1 MPELAP
7 YPDSLVLFKGKPA
20 RVRHVGKT
28 LEIELPGGEHL
39 NVRSKDV
46 TVLHPGPLRAL
57 GDLVPVSG
65 DVDTAWELLAGGPTT
80 LAELSELAYGVY
92 SPATAWAAWQLVA
105 DGLLFRGTPQ
115 EIAARTGDEVSRERS
130 NREAR
135 AAEAEAW
142 SQFVAGAKAG
152 DISHVDARYLREV
165 EELALGQSEKSR
177 LLREMRRA
185 ETRENAH
192 ALLMELQH
200 WSEWTDPYPQR
211 TGAITTQV
219 ALGVPALPEEA
230 RLDLTRLPAFAIDDE
245 GNQEPDDAIGLEGD
259 RLWVHV
265 ADAAALAPAGSE
277 LDMEARARGATLYL
291 PEGPVRM
298 LPQGAVDALGLGL
311 TEVSPALSFCLEI
324 DDAGQARLADYGPS
338 WVRVTRLT
346 YAEAQARLAEAPLAG
361 LRAAADAH
369 RERRRA
375 RGALFID
382 LPEVQIHVAGGE
394 VSIRPL
400 PALPSRDL
408 VMEGMLMA
416 GEAIAGFAEEM
427 GLPLPFTFQ
436 EPPTEDEAGGPQAT
450 SWRPGDLA
458 GMYAMRQRLRPS
470 QHGSAPSPHAGLG
483 LTSYVQ
489 ATSPLRRYLDLVTHQ
504 QLRAHRA
511 GHGQLSA
518 REMTERVGATM
529 AVAGTVRATE
539 RLARRHWTLV
549 YLMHHPEWEGEG
561 VLVERRGR
569 RGIALIP
576 SLDLDT
582 TVHLRHDAGLNEQMR
597 LAKPQVN
604 LPMLEVRFEVVE

>member
-28 LEIELPGGEHL
+28 LEIELAGGEHL

-46 TVLHPGPLRAL
+46 TVLHPGPLRSL

-65 DVDTAWELLAGGPTT
+65 DVDTARELLAGGPTT

-152 DISHVDARYLREV
+152 DISHVDPRYLREV

-311 TEVSPALSFCLEI
+311 TEVSPALSF
-324 DDAGQARLADYGPS
+324 AWKS
-338 WVRVTRLT
+338 T
-346 YAEAQARLAEAPLAG
+346 
-361 LRAAADAH
+361 
-369 RERRRA
+369 
-375 RGALFID
+375 
-382 LPEVQIHVAGGE
+382 
-394 VSIRPL
+394 
-400 PALPSRDL
+400 
-408 VMEGMLMA
+408 
-416 GEAIAGFAEEM
+416 
-427 GLPLPFTFQ
+427 
-436 EPPTEDEAGGPQAT
+436 
-450 SWRPGDLA
+450 
-458 GMYAMRQRLRPS
+458 
-470 QHGSAPSPHAGLG
+470 
-483 LTSYVQ
+483 
-489 ATSPLRRYLDLVTHQ
+489 
-504 QLRAHRA
+504 
-511 GHGQLSA
+511 
-518 REMTERVGATM
+518 
-529 AVAGTVRATE
+529 
-539 RLARRHWTLV
+539 TL
-549 YLMHHPEWEGEG
+549 
-561 VLVERRGR
+561 GR
-569 RGIALIP
+569 RGWR
-576 SLDLDT
+576 T
-582 TVHLRHDAGLNEQMR
+582 TARAGCE
-597 LAKPQVN
+597 
-604 LPMLEVRFEVVE
+604 